1 MYDALTLAIVTHQ
14 NVDKIMQ
21 HIRKTRRTPTRM
33 RKRNQLNQFYKDPP
47 NLYPKNYKDWSH
59 FNNGPQVQKK

>member
-1 MYDALTLAIVTHQ
+1 MYDALTLAIITHQ

-33 RKRNQLNQFYKDPP
+33 RKRNQLNQFYKD
-47 NLYPKNYKDWSH
+47 WSH